1 MHIIGYLKQIRS
13 AWIHEATNRLAT
25 DEEIRESFR
34 GALNRFYDALLL
46 TVETGDN
53 QCLNPVLDEWVGSLM
68 KTEMDLT
75 KISVS
80 PIISQILLITY
91 ETARKHLDDWST
103 AELIGAM
110 IPIHAYAF
118 TYSTQIETNFQI
130 RQISEELDS
139 SRESLEQLDKS
150 KSDFISI
157 AAHELKTPLTLIEGY
172 TSMLRDRLGVEKY
185 NQVEIILQGIDKGT
199 RRLREIVDDM
209 IDVSLIDNDL
219 LALNFQ
225 PLWINRLLE
234 LVENEFHE
242 TIQERQIIFEIK
254 QFTGSHEMT
263 FGDNER
269 LFQAFCNLVSN
280 AIKYTPDG
288 GRITLDGRLLP
299 GFIEITLVDSG
310 IGIAPADQGRIFE
323 KFGRVGDVSLH
334 SSGKTKFKGGGPG
347 LGLPITRGI
356 IEAHGGT
363 IWVESAGYD
372 EVRFPG
378 TTFHVLLPLRTE
390 PPDDKVARLYQ
401 RLDKARVDSDQ
412 PRD

>member
-1 MHIIGYLKQIRS
+1 MQLIGYLNQIRIE
-13 AWIHEATNRLAT
+13 WINEATNRLAT
-25 DEEIRESFR
+25 DENIREGFR
-34 GALNRFYDALLL
+34 SSLDRFYDALLL
-46 TVETGDN
+46 TVESGDYH
-53 QCLNPVLDEWVGSLM
+53 CMDPVLDEWVGALM
-68 KTEMDLT
+68 KTEMDLS

-80 PIISQILLITY
+80 PIINQFLLITF
-91 ETARKHLDDWST
+91 EVARKQLDDQST
-103 AELIGAM
+103 AELLGTI
-110 IPIHAYAF
+110 IPIHTYAF

-130 RQISEELDS
+130 QQISKELDS
-139 SRESLEQLDKS
+139 ARLSLEQLDKS

-172 TSMLRDRLGVEKY
+172 TSMLRDRLGDEVY
-185 NQVEIILQGIDKGT
+185 SQTEIVLKGIDNGT

-234 LVENEFHE
+234 LVENEFRVI
-242 TIQERQIIFEIK
+242 IQERQLVFDIK
-254 QFTGSHEMT
+254 QFPGSHEMT

-288 GRITLDGRLLP
+288 GEVVLDGRLLP
-299 GFIEITLVDSG
+299 GFIEITIADSG
-310 IGIAPADQGRIFE
+310 IGIDANDQTRIFE

-372 EVRFPG
+372 EVRCPG
-378 TTFHVLLPLRTE
+378 TTFHVLLPIRKE
-390 PPDDKVARLYQ
+390 PPDDKVARLFQ
-401 RLDKARVDSDQ
+401 TLDKARVEGENRPD
-412 PRD
+412 

>member
-1 MHIIGYLKQIRS
+1 MQLMGYLNQIRIE
-13 AWIHEATNRLAT
+13 WINEATNRLAT
-25 DEEIRESFR
+25 DENIREGFR
-34 GALNRFYDALLL
+34 SSLDRFYDALLL
-46 TVETGDN
+46 TVESGDYH
-53 QCLNPVLDEWVGSLM
+53 CMDPVLDEWVGALM
-68 KTEMDLT
+68 KTEMDLS

-80 PIISQILLITY
+80 PIINQFLLITF
-91 ETARKHLDDWST
+91 EVARKQLDDQST
-103 AELIGAM
+103 AELLGTI
-110 IPIHAYAF
+110 IPIHTYAF

-130 RQISEELDS
+130 QQISKELDS
-139 SRESLEQLDKS
+139 ARLSLEQLDKS

-172 TSMLRDRLGVEKY
+172 TSMLRDRLGDEVY
-185 NQVEIILQGIDKGT
+185 SQTEIVLKGIDNGT

-234 LVENEFHE
+234 LVENEFRVI
-242 TIQERQIIFEIK
+242 IQERQLVFDIK
-254 QFTGSHEMT
+254 QFPGSHEMT

-288 GRITLDGRLLP
+288 GEVVLDGRLLP
-299 GFIEITLVDSG
+299 GFIEITIADSG
-310 IGIAPADQGRIFE
+310 IGIDANDQTRIFE

-372 EVRFPG
+372 EVRCPG
-378 TTFHVLLPLRTE
+378 TTFHVLLPIRKE
-390 PPDDKVARLYQ
+390 PPDDKVARLFQ
-401 RLDKARVDSDQ
+401 TLDKARVEGENRPD
-412 PRD
+412 